1 MWLGK
6 RVRGGREW
14 RRRAPQVNRVVDF
27 FSGVV
32 EMDKMDETSVLCLDV
47 IEWRTAVRKRGGG
60 KTWVRGRGAR
70 DGGH

>member
-1 MWLGK
+1 
-6 RVRGGREW
+6 
-14 RRRAPQVNRVVDF
+14 VVDF